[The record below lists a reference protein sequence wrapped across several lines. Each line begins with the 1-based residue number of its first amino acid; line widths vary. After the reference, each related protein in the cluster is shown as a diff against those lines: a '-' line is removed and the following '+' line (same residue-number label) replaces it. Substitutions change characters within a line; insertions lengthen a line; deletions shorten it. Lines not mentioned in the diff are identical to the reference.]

1 MPRTSTRNQFYV
13 VRFIK
18 DAPFWERFDGQALH
32 PIPHPDQAPKSSR
45 SLPVLAIIP
54 DKMFFFFQPE
64 SDHHSGNLRQRT
76 AAARL
81 ELEQAFP
88 AQASETGPDIVLDA
102 GRTHLLGCFP
112 HPELTEFCRRHQD
125 ILTRANA
132 VTTPFFLAWNAGHRL
147 KIDSWVWSNPEDG
160 TTAAMVH
167 GKVTFFPG
175 TGLELK
181 ARLIEPSESDTTG
194 KPLVSPKEWRL
205 PELLQAAPDIGWS
218 QLRLPLPVAEGERSG
233 SRQLVRLWIAMALLG
248 GLVCIGQALRLSDQQ
263 AQVHRWEQSI
273 NRLYAEVLTPPLGDD
288 PFGRLLFRHS
298 QVQGP
303 IQSGPDALGMLGL
316 LSASAPPE
324 FHVENF
330 SLGPNSGIIRAR
342 LADYEQLEALLKA
355 LEGQGRLRFDLD
367 QASSAD
373 DAVLATLRVGY

>member
-1 MPRTSTRNQFYV
+1 MFRTNPPNQFYV
-13 VRFIK
+13 VRFIN
-18 DAPFWERFDGQALH
+18 DAPSWELFDGQALH

-54 DKMFFFFQPE
+54 DRMFFFFQPE

-76 AAARL
+76 AAAWL

-88 AQASETGPDIVLDA
+88 AQASESGPDIVLDA

-125 ILTRANA
+125 VLTRANA

-147 KIDSWVWSNPEDG
+147 KVESWVWKNPEDG

-175 TGLELK
+175 AGPELQARLLELTG
-181 ARLIEPSESDTTG
+181 SDTTG
-194 KPLVSPKEWRL
+194 KAFASPKEWSL
-205 PELLQAAPDIGWS
+205 PALLQAAPDIGWS
-218 QLRLPLPVAEGERSG
+218 QLRLPLPVAEGEKSG
-233 SRQLVRLWIAMALLG
+233 SRQLVRLWIALVLLG

-263 AQVHRWEQSI
+263 AQVDYWEQATH
-273 NRLYAEVLTPPLGDD
+273 RLYDEVLTPPLGGD

-303 IQSGPDALGMLGL
+303 LQSGPDALAMLGL

-330 SLGPNSGIIRAR
+330 SLGPNSGVIRAR
-342 LADYEQLEALLKA
+342 LADYEQLEALLKS
-355 LEGQGRLRFDLD
+355 LEGQGHLRFDLD

-373 DAVLATLRVGY
+373 DAVLATLRVNY

>member
-1 MPRTSTRNQFYV
+1 MPRTSTRNQFHV

-18 DAPFWERFDGQALH
+18 DALVWERFDGQALH
-32 PIPHPDQAPKSSR
+32 PVPHPDQASKSLR
-45 SLPVLAIIP
+45 SLPVLALIP
-54 DKMFFFFQPE
+54 DRLFFFYQPE
-64 SDHHSGNLRQRT
+64 SDHHSGSLRQRT

-81 ELEQAFP
+81 EMEQAFP
-88 AQASETGPDIVLDA
+88 AQASRSGPDIVLDA
-102 GRTHLLGCFP
+102 GRTRILGCFP

-125 ILTRANA
+125 VLARANS
-132 VTTPFFLAWNAGHRL
+132 VTTPFFLAWNAGYRRR
-147 KIDSWVWSNPEDG
+147 IESWIWSNPEDR

-175 TGLELK
+175 TDVELK
-181 ARLIEPSESDTTG
+181 ARLTEPSETG
-194 KPLVSPKEWRL
+194 TVGKSFVSPKEWRL
-205 PELLQAAPDIGWS
+205 PELLLAAPDIGWS
-218 QLRLPLPVAEGERSG
+218 QLRLPLPVADGERPG
-233 SRQLVRLWIAMALLG
+233 SRQLVRLWIATALLG
-248 GLVCIGQALRLSDQQ
+248 GLVCLGQALRLSDQQ
-263 AQVHRWEQSI
+263 AQVDHWEQAT
-273 NRLYAEVLTPPLGDD
+273 NRLYSEVLAPPLGDD

-298 QVQGP
+298 QLQGP
-303 IQSGPDALGMLGL
+303 PRSGPDALALLGL

-355 LEGQGRLRFDLD
+355 LEAQDSLRFDLD

-373 DAVLATLRVGY
+373 DAVLATIRASY